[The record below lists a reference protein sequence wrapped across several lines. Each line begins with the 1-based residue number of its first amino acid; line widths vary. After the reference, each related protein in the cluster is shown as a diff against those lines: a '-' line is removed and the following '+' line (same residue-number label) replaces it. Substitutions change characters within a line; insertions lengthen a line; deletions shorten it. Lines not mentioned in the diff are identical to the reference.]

1 MEALSNSEI
10 KALLNSEIKRSMRF
24 RRTFI
29 EEATDRLLDSYCID
43 QQVSQTNEI
52 YRSLQELDR
61 MCVKEESRPKYQM
74 LMMIQTDLC
83 NTSLRNREPHLTCTN
98 TQEIRTKQ
106 EAENQ

>member
-1 MEALSNSEI
+1 MEALLDSEIEALSNSEI
-10 KALLNSEIKRSMRF
+10 KALLDSEIKRSMRF
-24 RRTFI
+24 RR
-29 EEATDRLLDSYCID
+29 RLLDSYCID